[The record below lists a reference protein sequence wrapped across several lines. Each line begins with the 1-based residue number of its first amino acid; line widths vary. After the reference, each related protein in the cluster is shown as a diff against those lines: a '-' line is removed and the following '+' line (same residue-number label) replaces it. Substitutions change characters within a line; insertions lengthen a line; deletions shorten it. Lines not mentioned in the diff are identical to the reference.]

1 MVCLFIVLLG
11 SEFFMLQVTSPCNK
25 NISINVDRIKTTQKE
40 KIEVIFFFFQIDI
53 YSPEKC
59 PLWFTSIL
67 FLKIWF
73 FETFSL
79 LINVGS
85 GGGD

>member
-40 KIEVIFFFFQIDI
+40 KIEVIFQIDI

-67 FLKIWF
+67 FLKICF
-73 FETFSL
+73 FETFSS